1 MLLNYIH
8 WDVNPEMI
16 NLFGV
21 ISLRYYS
28 VLFGLGLIVAY
39 YIMLYLYKKQKL
51 PIANLDKLF
60 VYVFVGT
67 VVGARLGHCFFY
79 EPMYYITHPLE
90 MLLPFQGTI
99 GKDFHFTGYQ
109 GLASH
114 GGALGI
120 LLSIVLYSKRF
131 KVNIWSLL
139 DKIAVVVPIA
149 GASIR
154 LGNLMNSEIIGHTTD
169 VPWAFIFSHVDGMPR
184 HPAQLYEAIAYIFI
198 FVIMISLYE
207 KQFAKRQNG
216 FFFGVFLILLFLA
229 RMIIEFFKMNQVPF
243 EDGLLFNMGQSLSI
257 PFVIAGIWIVVQKSL
272 ITDNK

>member
-8 WDVNPEMI
+8 WDVNPEMT

-28 VLFGLGLIVAY
+28 ILFGLGLIVAY
-39 YIMLYLYKKQKL
+39 YIMLYLYKNQKL
-51 PIANLDKLF
+51 PIADLDKLF
-60 VYVFVGT
+60 IYVFVGT

-114 GGALGI
+114 GGAIGI
-120 LLSIVLYSKRF
+120 LLAIVLYSKRF

-198 FVIMISLYE
+198 FIIMISLYE
-207 KQFAKRQNG
+207 KQFAKRQKG

-243 EDGLLFNMGQSLSI
+243 EDGLLFNMGQLLSI
-257 PFVIAGIWIVVQKSL
+257 PFVIVGIWIVVQKSL